1 MRAFELTERIN
12 TSWVKTW
19 VEVSAPPVPA
29 TGITV
34 DWFSIL
40 FKNLNKGKAFK
51 EWAKQNVKGP
61 IVIKPRLVDD
71 ETNPNAILDAEH
83 IVHEEPLKH
92 EVISTVNVGAD
103 LSDKKL
109 QQFLDK
115 LGSRL
120 IHELNHAHQVSQQMG
135 KNDVGAALDLTNSPF
150 SKQPPAPKKN
160 SNEEHFQYLLNNLE
174 RDAWVSEAANDIR
187 NAVGDRALKVLNGV
201 LQQVKNQEY
210 AVIGSK
216 IIQLPTLHHL
226 YLATKYYGG
235 YLKKGSAGTWQQ
247 VKKELYGYLSR

>member
-92 EVISTVNVGAD
+92 EVISTVNVG
-103 LSDKKL
+103 
-109 QQFLDK
+109 Q
-115 LGSRL
+115 
-120 IHELNHAHQVSQQMG
+120 I
-135 KNDVGAALDLTNSPF
+135 
-150 SKQPPAPKKN
+150 
-160 SNEEHFQYLLNNLE
+160 
-174 RDAWVSEAANDIR
+174 
-187 NAVGDRALKVLNGV
+187 
-201 LQQVKNQEY
+201 
-210 AVIGSK
+210 
-216 IIQLPTLHHL
+216 
-226 YLATKYYGG
+226 
-235 YLKKGSAGTWQQ
+235 
-247 VKKELYGYLSR
+247 